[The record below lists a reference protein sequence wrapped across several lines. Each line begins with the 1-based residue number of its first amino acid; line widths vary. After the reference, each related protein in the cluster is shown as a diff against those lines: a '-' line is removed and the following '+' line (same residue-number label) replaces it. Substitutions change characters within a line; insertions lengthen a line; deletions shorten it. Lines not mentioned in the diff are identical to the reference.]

1 MPRANV
7 HTIAQYAPALDSED
21 DVQHLMLAPINALSR
36 WVSDLARVTGHE
48 DISADR
54 CRAIARKWR
63 AVAEIDRAALAAH
76 ATQRASLEMGLR
88 QTEDSLLETLPT
100 WARPTLGGVA

>member
-1 MPRANV
+1 MSKMMSQ
-7 HTIAQYAPALDSED
+7 TIMVPELDSPS
-21 DVQHLMLAPINALSR
+21 DVQHLLLAPVWAISV
-36 WVSDLARVTGHE
+36 WVSRVARATGHSE
-48 DISADR
+48 VTADR

-63 AVAEIDRAALAAH
+63 AVAEIDRAALAAR
-76 ATQRASLEMGLR
+76 AVNRASLEMGLR